1 MVSEQSARQDS
12 LMTILAENLTVLQ
25 DTLQMQS
32 GVVVDTRGGLTR
44 QIREVQD
51 EIVRMTQV
59 LVQVQRSIAA
69 LESRMELLQELEQR
83 PVIPTTRPRDMDSLI
98 VAPGGTGPD
107 DTQAEDAWNAG
118 VEQFNRGQLG
128 TARLAFQRFVEMYP
142 DHRLAPRGLLLLGD
156 ILEQEENLEDAL
168 AGFLRVAELY
178 PTSDQ
183 VPRAYY
189 RVGLI
194 YVRLDDSEQAR
205 DYFQRVVNTYPETSA
220 ATLAQ
225 EELAKLAGGVQ

>member
-1 MVSEQSARQDS
+1 MS
-12 LMTILAENLTVLQ
+12 ILAESLVTLQ

-32 GVVVDTRGGLTR
+32 GVVLDTRGGLSR
-44 QIREVQD
+44 QLREVQD
-51 EIVRMTQV
+51 ELVRLTQV
-59 LVQVQRSIAA
+59 MVQMQRTIAG
-69 LESRMELLQELEQR
+69 LEQRIERLQAPEQR
-83 PVIPTTRPRDMDSLI
+83 PVITDPSGGGFDSLL
-98 VAPGGTGPD
+98 VAPGGAGPD
-107 DTQAEDAWNAG
+107 EDAAGDAWNAG

-128 TARLAFQRFVEMYP
+128 TARLAFERFVEMYP

-156 ILEQEENLEDAL
+156 VLEQEERLEDAL

-194 YVRLDDSEQAR
+194 YLQLDDSEQAR
-205 DYFQRVVNTYPETSA
+205 DYFERVVNTYPETSA

-225 EELAKLAGGVQ
+225 EELNKLAGRVQ

>member
-1 MVSEQSARQDS
+1 MRQDS
-12 LMTILAENLTVLQ
+12 LMTILAENMISLQ

-32 GVVVDTRGGLTR
+32 GVVLDTRGGLSR
-44 QIREVQD
+44 QLREVQD
-51 EIVRMTQV
+51 ELVRLTQV
-59 LVQVQRSIAA
+59 MMQMQRTTAA
-69 LESRMELLQELEQR
+69 LERLQESE
-83 PVIPTTRPRDMDSLI
+83 PRR
-98 VAPGGTGPD
+98 VAPTDGSGGLESTGGGGPD
-107 DTQAEDAWNAG
+107 EDLAGDAWNAG

-128 TARLAFQRFVEMYP
+128 TARLAFERFVEMYP

-156 ILEQEENLEDAL
+156 VLEQEGRLEEAL
-168 AGFLRVAELY
+168 AGFLRVSELY

-194 YVRLDDSEQAR
+194 YLKLDDSEQAR
-205 DYFQRVVNTYPETSA
+205 DYFERVVNTYPETSQ

-225 EELAKLAGGVQ
+225 EELNKLAGRVQ